1 MIFTKRLMKKERRRK
16 QSLDSPQTIEANKK
30 ISVKTTVAEIF
41 HKIFDI
47 RHENSTK
54 CRTALEK
61 TLLINM
67 NYSQYN
73 YQKSNDFFTNQ
84 GI

>member
-1 MIFTKRLMKKERRRK
+1 MRYLQKMSRIKHIYKKK
-16 QSLDSPQTIEANKK
+16 N
-30 ISVKTTVAEIF
+30 SVKTTVAEIF

-54 CRTALEK
+54 CRSSTALEK